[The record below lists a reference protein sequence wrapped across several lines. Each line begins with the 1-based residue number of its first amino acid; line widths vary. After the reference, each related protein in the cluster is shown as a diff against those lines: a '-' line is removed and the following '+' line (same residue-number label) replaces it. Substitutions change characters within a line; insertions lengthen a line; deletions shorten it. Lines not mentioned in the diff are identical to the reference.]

1 MEKVELRFLY
11 DCENMKEILQYR
23 NRSEDGT
30 TTNWK
35 DVPIVFGYDKDPYK
49 DQWSYHGSEK

>member
-11 DCENMKEILQYR
+11 DCENMKNVLQYR

-30 TTNWK
+30 TTAWEN
-35 DVPIVFGYDKDPYK
+35 VPVVFDYNKDPYK
-49 DQWSYHGSEK
+49 D